1 MSDSYTD
8 SVKDLETHLTDPLE
22 ELSFDLDYLLDSDI
36 TLDDDINPLSDPG
49 LEFHGLNSIPELP
62 TLPPVSE
69 DPIEIIN
76 EVDIPQ
82 EILEI
87 PEHIKTMA
95 PPDID
100 DVTFFDTTSY
110 GTAVVSSQPFPENM
124 GESKSDKTKYNRVIL
139 TFFPTE
145 VHKNWLDPHFYYV
158 NGKADKLI
166 DNWWGQFEICPTTK
180 KLHAHVYCEYKCR
193 QTQVQIRKAWAARGV
208 TVNVKK
214 AHHATRNQR
223 QCAVNYVTC
232 PRKRMPGT
240 VSFVWNQN
248 ACNIRYNH
256 CYAPSL
262 EPPQKRAK
270 TEAANKR
277 KDETEEQRKY
287 IETKPHWMSWQQIVH
302 ESDYSKALLCTCS
315 WGKKYHEGR
324 VVEIPTR
331 LITDVVLLYGA
342 GGTGKTTLCEAWDK
356 DSAPDEPDSVRYFRK
371 NCEESKFWG
380 GGSTAYSGQRVVH
393 FEEFVG
399 GEPFNRMKE
408 VCDLGHTGP
417 NVATKGSGVRLNHST
432 VLVSSN
438 VHPAGWYR
446 NLWEDDPK
454 QFHPFW
460 RRITRVLFFP
470 SHRPDGALNRPDET
484 NPPHF
489 IDQTEDW
496 MKMDGD
502 FEACKEHALKYWP
515 LKTEKPMLFNEGQ
528 THTEVH
534 PIFQYT
540 QTGIDPTK

>member
-1 MSDSYTD
+1 MSDTYTS
-8 SVKDLETHLTDPLE
+8 SVKDLRTHLTDPLE
-22 ELSFDLDYLLDSDI
+22 DASFNLDYLLDPSI
-36 TLDDDINPLSDPG
+36 TFDDINPLRDPG
-49 LEFHGLNSIPELP
+49 LEFPGLNSIPELP
-62 TLPPVSE
+62 ALPPVAETSKATM
-69 DPIEIIN
+69 
-76 EVDIPQ
+76 DIDV
-82 EILEI
+82 
-87 PEHIKTMA
+87 PEHIQTMP
-95 PPDID
+95 PPDIED
-100 DVTFFDTTSY
+100 LSFPDMDTILSA
-110 GTAVVSSQPFPENM
+110 GESEPLPRSM
-124 GESKSDKTKYNRVIL
+124 GECESEKTKYSRVIL

-145 VHKNWLDPHFYYV
+145 VHANWLNPSFYYP
-158 NGKADKLI
+158 NGKALRLI
-166 DNWWGQFEICPTTK
+166 RNWWGQFEICPTTG
-180 KLHAHVYCEYKCR
+180 KLHAHVYCELRTR
-193 QTQVQIRKAWAARGV
+193 QSLPMIRKAWAARGV

-214 AHHATRNQR
+214 AHHASATQR

-232 PRKRMPGT
+232 PRKRMTGT
-240 VSFVWNQN
+240 LCYIWPENDSSV
-248 ACNIRYNH
+248 RYSQDH
-256 CYAPSL
+256 APTST
-262 EPPQKRAK
+262 PPAKKAK
-270 TEAANKR
+270 TAHNR
-277 KDETEEQRKY
+277 GSETEEQRSY
-287 IETKPHWMSWQQIVH
+287 IETKPHWMTWQQIVH
-302 ESDYSKALLCTCS
+302 ESEYSKALLCTCS

-331 LITDVVLLYGA
+331 TITDVVLLYGA
-342 GGTGKTTLCEAWDK
+342 GGTGKTTICESWDK

-470 SHRPDGALNRPDET
+470 SHRPDGTLNRPDEN
-484 NPPHF
+484 NPPSF
-489 IDQTEDW
+489 IDQTDDW
-496 MKMDGD
+496 KAMGGD
-502 FEACKEHALKYWP
+502 YEACKEHATKYWP
-515 LKTEKPMLFNEGQ
+515 LKLEKPMLFNEGHKP
-528 THTEVH
+528 TTVNHL
-534 PIFQYT
+534 FQYA